1 MDLKIKH
8 RGNHVRFQIS
18 GIIDNQG
25 AELLEKRFMQL
36 NLSELKEFDLDFDQV
51 QYICSLGV
59 KKLLFFYRKITTNGG
74 RFQIKNDSGIF
85 HELLTITNMKT
96 VINCYGN

>member
-1 MDLKIKH
+1 MELRVNYI
-8 RGNHVRFQIS
+8 GNRVAFKIS

-25 AELLEKRFMQL
+25 ADLLEKSFEEL
-36 NLSELKEFDLDFDQV
+36 NLTEYKELVLDFERV

-59 KKLLFFYRKITTNGG
+59 RKLLFFYRKMNANGG
-74 RFQIKNDSGIF
+74 RFQIKHDSGIF
-85 HELLTITNMKT
+85 HELLTITNMKA